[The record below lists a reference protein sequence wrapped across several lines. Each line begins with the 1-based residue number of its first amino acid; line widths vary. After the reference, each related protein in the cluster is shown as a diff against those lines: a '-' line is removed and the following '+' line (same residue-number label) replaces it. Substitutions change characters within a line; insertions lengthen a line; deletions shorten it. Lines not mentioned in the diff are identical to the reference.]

1 MKTKTLLIAAA
12 ALAAGIISSQAQ
24 GVYSQNIVGY
34 VNVPL
39 TNGVLALV
47 APALDKDGTG
57 TNNTVASVF
66 PNPAQGDTVY
76 VFNGVGYTILNF
88 QAVGSGRPVVFTTNW
103 FNGSTLATNFPINPG
118 EGVFYLP
125 AANETNTQ
133 VGVVLQNSVTNTF
146 FPAANTLGLLSST
159 IPISGGITSVL
170 GYQPSQGDTLYQYAN
185 GGYKIFNYQAVGSG
199 RPVVFTTN
207 WFNGSTEDEPVITVG
222 QGFFFQPASN
232 TNWVET
238 LNVN

>member
-39 TNGVLALV
+39 TNGVLSLV
-47 APALDKDGTG
+47 APALDLDGTG

-66 PNPAQGDTVY
+66 PTPAIGDTVY

-88 QAVGSGRPVVFTTNW
+88 KAEGSGHPVVLQTNW
-103 FNGSTLATNFPINPG
+103 FEGVTIATNFPINPG

-133 VGVVLQNSVTNTF
+133 VGTVLAGSTTNQF
-146 FPAANTLGLLSST
+146 FPAANSLGLLSSK

-170 GYQPSQGDTLYQYAN
+170 GYQPTQGDTLYQYAN
-185 GGYKIFNYQAVGSG
+185 GGYTIFNYKAEGSG
-199 RPVVFTTN
+199 HPVVLTTN
-207 WFNGSTEDEPVITVG
+207 WFVGVTEEEPVITVG
-222 QGFFFQPASN
+222 SAFFFQPASN